1 VAITHKVLGMVA
13 GWFTEGARAGLDRP
27 STEALIRGVAE
38 KVRLRP
44 SFPADAAV
52 EYFQP
57 AILEALGKAGAARVP
72 APDTS

>member
-1 VAITHKVLGMVA
+1 MLA
-13 GWFTEGARAGLDRP
+13 GWLTEGARAGLDRP

-38 KVRLRP
+38 EVRLRP

-52 EYFQP
+52 EYFHP
-57 AILEALGKAGAARVP
+57 AIMEALRKAGAARVS